1 MEPILYKQAH
11 NQSATLPCRSPYATL
26 AILLLT
32 MAYMSGIYWLSS
44 IPGEAD
50 PQNPLLSGIM
60 LWTPP
65 AVQNLV
71 HIPLFGILALLWY
84 RSLNA
89 WIVKGP
95 LLSGSAF
102 LLASGFGIFDEWH
115 QLHVPGRYASFTDIS
130 LNVLSAAIAIWLLS
144 RPVHGNEPA

>member
-1 MEPILYKQAH
+1 MGF
-11 NQSATLPCRSPYATL
+11 
-26 AILLLT
+26 
-32 MAYMSGIYWLSS
+32 MSGIYWLSS

-50 PQNPLLSGIM
+50 PQNSVLSGII

-65 AVQNLV
+65 AVQNLG
-71 HIPLFGILALLWY
+71 HIPLFGTLALLWY
-84 RSLNA
+84 RTLDA
-89 WIVKGP
+89 WIAKGR

-130 LNVLSAAIAIWLLS
+130 LNILGAAIAIWLLS
-144 RPVHGNEPA
+144 RRAHGKEAG